1 MRKLILT
8 ISVMALPLAA
18 CGTDESAPMDP
29 EPTEQVIEEPVMPP
43 EGERAV
49 PEAGSEGET
58 EGEVATE

>member
-1 MRKLILT
+1 M
-8 ISVMALPLAA
+8 
-18 CGTDESAPMDP
+18 GTDESAPMDP